1 MRQERLPELEENQPR
16 VEPVHQPAP
25 LDINVRVNNEGHKH
39 IVKVVLPILKDVM
52 LRPESCTLPPRE
64 QIKLALLEVDQK
76 GLRFWGQYDMY
87 TRKRTV
93 EDIVLQHYYDVVRGT
108 L

>member
-1 MRQERLPELEENQPR
+1 M
-16 VEPVHQPAP
+16 
-25 LDINVRVNNEGHKH
+25 
-39 IVKVVLPILKDVM
+39 
-52 LRPESCTLPPRE
+52 PPRE
-64 QIKLALLEVDQK
+64 QIKLALLEVDQQ

-93 EDIVLQHYYDVVRGT
+93 EDLVLQYYYDAVRGT